1 MDSLHQLAK
10 QRAKERR
17 KKKQQ
22 GKKIDSSTS
31 AEEKEQEEELSCKH
45 LKRLKLSEANEHES
59 CSGESSDE
67 DNGSEEMVSGDGLL
81 DHGDSDTG
89 GDDDDMV
96 SSMSRDSEE
105 HEEEEEEVEEEEE
118 EEIEEEK
125 VEEGEEVEEEEEEEF
140 EEKEGEEEEKKDE
153 EEEEKEEGDK
163 EESSAVKM
171 EDTSL
176 LAPLGQGKVK
186 GQHAGRKPVH
196 RQLPDWIVNAH
207 IVENDIQGCSRPIKE
222 FSLIPPTLLGNL
234 TAAGISSFFP
244 VQVS

>member
-118 EEIEEEK
+118 EE

-163 EESSAVKM
+163 EDSSAVKM

-186 GQHAGRKPVH
+186 GQHVGRKPVH

-207 IVENDIQGCSRPIKE
+207 IIENDIQGCSRPIKE